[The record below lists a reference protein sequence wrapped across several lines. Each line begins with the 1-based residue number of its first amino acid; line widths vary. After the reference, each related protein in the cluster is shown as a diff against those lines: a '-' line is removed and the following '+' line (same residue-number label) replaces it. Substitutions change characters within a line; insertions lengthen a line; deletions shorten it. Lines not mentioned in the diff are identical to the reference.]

1 MLLKLAGLTVR
12 IDARYPYLPLLCR
25 DYTVPEGEPEL
36 TICAT
41 EEDLLREGAAL
52 PQASPGYLESV
63 AVYRK
68 LCDALALRGV
78 VLLHAAVLVT
88 DGRAYAFTA
97 KSGTGK
103 STHLKLWM
111 DMLGDRAFVLNGD
124 KPLMR
129 LGEDGQVWIY
139 GSPWCGKE
147 GWNRN
152 TSAPLGALC
161 FLERDMVNRIAPL
174 PPEEGVERILPQLLR
189 PSTPEGVLR
198 TLSLADECLRRVP
211 LFLLGCNISPEA
223 AALSYAAMHG

>member
-124 KPLMR
+124 KPLML

-161 FLERDMVNRIAPL
+161 
-174 PPEEGVERILPQLLR
+174 LPQLLR